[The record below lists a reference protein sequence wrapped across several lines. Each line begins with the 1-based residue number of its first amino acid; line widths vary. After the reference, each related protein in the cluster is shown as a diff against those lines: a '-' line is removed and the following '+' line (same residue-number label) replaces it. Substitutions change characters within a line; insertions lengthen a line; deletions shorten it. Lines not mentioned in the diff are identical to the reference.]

1 MGFTSNKAFV
11 QKQITFKIVSIEGVC
26 KLNQR
31 EKNQEKTGHL
41 ERLGISLANWS
52 EKWFPDAYIFAAIA
66 VVIISIVALFM
77 GRTPVEIGV
86 DFGTHYWDLIPFTMQ
101 MAFIIITGYVVA
113 SSKPIHKLIVKL
125 AGIPKSPKGAVAFVA
140 FFSMFTSLI
149 SWGFS
154 LVFSGIL
161 IKEISNRL
169 EGVDYRA
176 MGAAGFLGLGSVW
189 ALGLSSSAALLM
201 ATKASI
207 PPELYEISG
216 TISMSQTIFTW
227 QNLVMI
233 VVLITLS
240 VWIAFVSAPNKDKAK
255 TAEMAGI
262 DYRRI
267 ESLEKKKATRPGE
280 WLEYSPILTLLLVA
294 VGMIYIV
301 NVIGE
306 TGPIAALNLNNYNFM
321 LLMLGLLLH
330 WTPRNFLNSV
340 ANSVPAI
347 GGVLIQFPLYA
358 GIFGILMNSGLNDV
372 LVKFFLS
379 ISTENTFPLVAGIY
393 SAVLGLFLPSG
404 GGKWIVEAPYLLEAA
419 KELNVSMAW
428 IVQVYNASE
437 ALPNM
442 VNPFFMLPLLGV
454 LGVKAKDLAGYSILQ
469 LIFHAPVV
477 LFLVWILAK
486 TMPYVTPIFE

>member
-1 MGFTSNKAFV
+1 MR
-11 QKQITFKIVSIEGVC
+11 GVC
-26 KLNQR
+26 RLNKKKKDV
-31 EKNQEKTGHL
+31 EQEGAM

-66 VVIISIVALFM
+66 VVLIAVVALIM

-113 SSKPIHKLIVKL
+113 SSKPVHKLIARL
-125 AGIPKSPKGAVAFVA
+125 AEIPNTPKKAVAFVA

-161 IKEISNRL
+161 IKEISRRVD
-169 EGVDYRA
+169 GVDYRA

-207 PPELYEISG
+207 PPALYEISG

-240 VWIAFVSAPNKDKAK
+240 VWIAYVSAPSKEKAK

-262 DYRRI
+262 DYSRI
-267 ESLEKKKATRPGE
+267 GTLEKEKMKAERPGE
-280 WLEYSPILTLLLVA
+280 WLEYSPILTLLLV
-294 VGMIYIV
+294 GIGSIYII
-301 NVIGE
+301 NVISQ

-340 ANSVPAI
+340 SNSVPAI

-358 GIFGILMNSGLNDV
+358 GIFGILMNSGLNDMA
-372 LVKFFLS
+372 VKFFLS
-379 ISTENTFPLVAGIY
+379 ISTENTFPLIAGIY
-393 SAVLGLFLPSG
+393 SAILGLFLPSG
-404 GGKWIVEAPYLLEAA
+404 GGKWIVEAPYLLAAA

-442 VNPFFMLPLLGV
+442 INPFFMLPLLGV

-486 TMPYVTPIFE
+486 TMPYIAPIFE

>member
-1 MGFTSNKAFV
+1 MCRLNKKKKDV
-11 QKQITFKIVSIEGVC
+11 EQEGAM
-26 KLNQR
+26 
-31 EKNQEKTGHL
+31 

-66 VVIISIVALFM
+66 VVLIAVVALIM

-113 SSKPIHKLIVKL
+113 SSKPVHKLIARL
-125 AGIPKSPKGAVAFVA
+125 AEIPNTPKKAVAFVA

-161 IKEISNRL
+161 IKEISRRVD
-169 EGVDYRA
+169 GVDYRA

-207 PPELYEISG
+207 PPALYEISG

-240 VWIAFVSAPNKDKAK
+240 VWIAYVSAPSKEKAK

-262 DYRRI
+262 DYSRI
-267 ESLEKKKATRPGE
+267 GALEKKKKKAERPGE
-280 WLEYSPILTLLLVA
+280 WLEYSPILTLLLV
-294 VGMIYIV
+294 GIGSIYIIK
-301 NVIGE
+301 VISE

-340 ANSVPAI
+340 SNSVPAI

-358 GIFGILMNSGLNDV
+358 GIFGILMNSGLNDIA
-372 LVKFFLS
+372 VKFFLS
-379 ISTENTFPLVAGIY
+379 ISTENTFPLIAGIY
-393 SAVLGLFLPSG
+393 SAILGLFLPSG
-404 GGKWIVEAPYLLEAA
+404 GGKWIVEAPYLLAAA

-442 VNPFFMLPLLGV
+442 INPFFMLPLLGV

-486 TMPYVTPIFE
+486 TMPYIAPIFE